1 MIGSPTNPVRRLSAY
16 AALFGA
22 ALLFLLPR
30 PADAQER
37 PVVQV
42 VFSSGQADAMLEDVL
57 YLALGIELANAGYS
71 TTRSPQ
77 SVLYVLKAQYYAYEG
92 GAAVSL
98 ALTEPRG
105 LETVLARY
113 DFMLA
118 LDSSFDFMV
127 AEAVQRT
134 LAMATIAPV
143 SGELS
148 TPEIGGLFASGLV
161 SRDGQLR
168 TNKTRRAELVAAAG
182 GVPFLGSFAEYSRY
196 GAYGALQLGLLF
208 LQRSWSF
215 SAGGRVSVNRAFMA
229 DGVGGGPVYLST
241 AGVNVQYGLGAAQR
255 FRLAAC
261 SSGGAA
267 FISIPVGEALLTK
280 TVPYADLGVQAGFP
294 VARDFFFGG

>member
-1 MIGSPTNPVRRLSAY
+1 M
-16 AALFGA
+16 
-22 ALLFLLPR
+22 
-30 PADAQER
+30 
-37 PVVQV
+37 QV

-77 SVLYVLKAQYYAYEG
+77 AVLYVLKAQYDAYEG

-105 LETVLARY
+105 LETVLASY

-134 LAMATIAPV
+134 LAMATISPV

-294 VARDFFFGG
+294 VARDFFLGGELRVLGAFDAELTIMGVAATVSLCKEF